1 MLQSCLQL
9 KCDIEDIV
17 DQLEREKW
25 VLEWKKRKEGGKD
38 IANVITGNYDCDI
51 EDIVDQL
58 EREKWVL
65 EWKKRKDGGKDIAN
79 VITGYLPYRLPTL
92 EIRLS
97 RVQ

>member
-9 KCDIEDIV
+9 K
-17 DQLEREKW
+17 
-25 VLEWKKRKEGGKD
+25 
-38 IANVITGNYDCDI
+38 CDI

-79 VITGYLPYRLPTL
+79 VITGNLPYILVVSITGVL
-92 EIRLS
+92 T
-97 RVQ
+97 V

>member
-9 KCDIEDIV
+9 KCDV
-17 DQLEREKW
+17 
-25 VLEWKKRKEGGKD
+25 
-38 IANVITGNYDCDI
+38 

-79 VITGYLPYRLPTL
+79 VITGNLSYRLPTL
-92 EIRLS
+92 NFKAIPNAIKWPKQSIIGNSECK
-97 RVQ
+97 RV

>member
-25 VLEWKKRKEGGKD
+25 
-38 IANVITGNYDCDI
+38 I
-51 EDIVDQL
+51 
-58 EREKWVL
+58 L

-79 VITGYLPYRLPTL
+79 VITGNLPYRLPTL
-92 EIRLS
+92 SLRLS
-97 RVQ
+97 QTAIKWPKQSIIGNSECKRV

>member
-9 KCDIEDIV
+9 K
-17 DQLEREKW
+17 
-25 VLEWKKRKEGGKD
+25 
-38 IANVITGNYDCDI
+38 CDI

-79 VITGYLPYRLPTL
+79 VITGNLPYYHIPILHCLYHSECNIILRSEWPISIKVVL
-92 EIRLS
+92 EILN
-97 RVQ
+97 VKGCL